1 MEYVALVQYTT
12 EEGIDGE
19 HEINLTLTT
28 LTKEAEEAEFRE
40 KLRLI
45 KEGVLAI
52 SPAKYTSWFM
62 TISNDKGVVAYFES
76 DGCEEFP
83 H

>member
-1 MEYVALVQYTT
+1 MDYVALVQYTT

-19 HEINLTLTT
+19 HEVSLTLTP
-28 LTKEAEEAEFRE
+28 LTEEAEEAEFRE
-40 KLRLI
+40 KLRLVRD
-45 KEGVLAI
+45 GVLAI
-52 SPAKYTSWFM
+52 APTKYPSWFM
-62 TISNDKGVVAYFES
+62 TISNDKGIVAYFES